1 MEKILNDWR
10 SYVNEQTE
18 GLSDLQKQRAS
29 EYVASLVKFLIEA
42 SEPKLKDV
50 VFELITNWNKK
61 QSRGEYEGRTDHV
74 IRSKGKAFI
83 NKAESA
89 ADKLLQTVINFEKR
103 NQLPSLLNGYRK
115 ITGSS
120 LTDDL
125 QKIIILP
132 MSVGKK
138 IEQILKIFG
147 TTKKTPAELKSN
159 NLFFPGM
166 QIILKQL
173 AKSFLR
179 EGAPLNVRMLGLYLS
194 KFKGPFTE
202 KNLTQSE
209 KEFIKQICLFEMS
222 SRWVEDV
229 LGKAWGEVWDN
240 TFFGDDYWAKP
251 IRQRETPQRDAA
263 IAAFKRSESR
273 SEKQYKKFKKGELG
287 PTAIMPTPSSYDGN
301 MRVYGKS
308 GKAGDIA
315 TLETTSFKIGGK
327 GKSYRSY
334 TKYKKLFF
342 GGGTTNIDKGKIVGT
357 VGEDTAD
364 ALGTALGQFI
374 FKVDTKSKQIR
385 IFDNYDFNQA
395 DRAMNLEKAGERGQ
409 KFMSTPSIEF
419 AKHTKH
425 ALKNLLKIIKKNEKF
440 NLFNF
445 IEDMST
451 MVAIVTKNYN
461 GYPVRITLKYDNN
474 PSKVKPGLWKGF
486 S

>member
-10 SYVNEQTE
+10 SYVNEQTK

-50 VFELITNWNKK
+50 VFELITNWNKW
-61 QSRGEYEGRTDHV
+61 QQRGEYTSTDYT

-83 NKAESA
+83 YKAESA
-89 ADKLLQTVINFEKR
+89 ADKLLQTVINFEKI

-132 MSVGKK
+132 TSVGKK

-159 NLFFPGM
+159 DLFYPGM

-173 AKSFLR
+173 AKSFLK
-179 EGAPLNVRMLGLYLS
+179 EDAPLNVRMLGLYLS
-194 KFKGPFTE
+194 KFKGTFTE
-202 KNLTQSE
+202 KNLTETE
-209 KEFIKQICLFEMS
+209 KYYLKHICLYEVNLYW
-222 SRWVEDV
+222 SRDV
-229 LGKAWGEVWDN
+229 LEKVWKQNKKERGLEGGSDKYDAAYDLWDRHSMNYRLIKLKGLIPSMPVPPLYDGSMDN
-240 TFFGDDYWAKP
+240 TVEKHNFSITGY
-251 IRQRETPQRDAA
+251 
-263 IAAFKRSESR
+263 SR
-273 SEKQYKKFKKGELG
+273 YTRFKKAMLG
-287 PTAIMPTPSSYDGN
+287 S
-301 MRVYGKS
+301 
-308 GKAGDIA
+308 
-315 TLETTSFKIGGK
+315 E
-327 GKSYRSY
+327 
-334 TKYKKLFF
+334 
-342 GGGTTNIDKGKIVGT
+342 GTTKIDSGEIAGT
-357 VGEDTAD
+357 VGEDVLDYIGTS
-364 ALGTALGQFI
+364 LGRFT
-374 FKVDTKSKQIR
+374 FKIDTKSKEIR

-395 DRAMNLEKAGERGQ
+395 DRAMDLQRSTRRGK
-409 KFMSTPSIEF
+409 KFKSFKSTPSIEF

-425 ALKNLLKIIKKNEKF
+425 ALKNLMKLIKKNEKF

-451 MVAIVTKNYN
+451 MVAIVSKNYK

-474 PSKVKPGLWKGF
+474 PSDVTLKHNKNFSKNNYRELQGF